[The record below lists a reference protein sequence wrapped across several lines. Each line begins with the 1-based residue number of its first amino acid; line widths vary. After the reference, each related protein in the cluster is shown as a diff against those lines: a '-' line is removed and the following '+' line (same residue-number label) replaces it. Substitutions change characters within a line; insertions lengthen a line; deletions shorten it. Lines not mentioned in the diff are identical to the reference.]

1 MTCVQNVPCQH
12 LSSAEFDGHM
22 SGKCHPICVL
32 GWLPQ
37 ISSSNSS
44 RLLVLYSS
52 GTATGDGQEWLN
64 QLSGGGTIPSG
75 LNLS

>member
-1 MTCVQNVPCQH
+1 MPYNLCSEMAAHDTV
-12 LSSAEFDGHM
+12 
-22 SGKCHPICVL
+22 
-32 GWLPQ
+32 

-44 RLLVLYSS
+44 RLLVLYDTEYHSD
-52 GTATGDGQEWLN
+52 TATGEGQEWLN